1 MTTAMRDRIAQAMKQ
16 ALKDKDQMA
25 LATIRLISAALK
37 DRDIAARG
45 QDRHDGISDDEILS
59 MLQTMIKQRQESAR
73 MYEDGGRPDLM
84 ETERAEIAIIQ
95 QFLPE
100 PLSEAEIEAAIKAAV
115 VSTQAASVKD
125 MGKVMAHLKAEH
137 AGQMDFSAVSQLVKS
152 RLMG

>member
-1 MTTAMRDRIAQAMKQ
+1 MTIAMRDRIAQAMKQ
-16 ALKDKDQMA
+16 ALKDKDQLA